1 MASSSSNPAVVYE
14 PEDKCPPWMAV
25 GTAVQGVTL
34 VLAPTILVVA
44 ITVRSAGQDAEFLN
58 WAAFA
63 TLIIVGLMMV
73 LQASKIGRMG
83 GGHLVV
89 CGVTTNYIAVS
100 VIALAEG
107 GPTMVASLIVLSA
120 VFYCAIAMW
129 LPLLRK
135 IITPT
140 VAGTVLMLIAA
151 VTLPFAIDLINKVP
165 ESAPSFAGTVTAGI
179 TVLLTAALVLRAPRL
194 WRPWSISLGV
204 IAGCIAAAVMGIYDT
219 DAFVSAPWIGIPEIS
234 FPGLDLTPDIGFWA
248 LLPMFLIVTL
258 IQAIKNISDGMI
270 VQRVSRKRAQAT
282 DFRLIQGSIYAN
294 GTGILMSGVAGTPPT
309 STYSSLTVPLVSV
322 TGVATRSVGYI
333 MAGLLLLIAFLPK
346 INGALLTIPN
356 PVLGG
361 FLIFAL
367 GLIFIEGIQTVV
379 RSGLDPQKAIVAGIA
394 FGIGLG
400 MQHENLLAAF
410 LPHPWG
416 TLLGNGITVG
426 AATAIA
432 FTAFLSL
439 SSKRPRR
446 IETVLDVSELQR
458 IDEFL
463 QSVAANLGWN
473 TDSANR
479 LRSAGEETLEVLS
492 NSYAEVSDGK
502 PPRLAISAHPDDSD
516 VELEF
521 VAVSDEGNIED
532 RLAYLQDETE
542 TIDEAD
548 ISLRLLRHHASS
560 VKHQKYH
567 GVDIVTVRVAGTK
580 S

>member
-25 GTAVQGVTL
+25 GTALQGVTL

-44 ITVRSAGQDAEFLN
+44 ITLRSAGQDAEFLN

-73 LQASKIGRMG
+73 LQASKIGHMG

-309 STYSSLTVPLVSV
+309 STYSSLTVPLVGV

-439 SSKRPRR
+439 SGKRPRR
-446 IETVLDVSELQR
+446 IEAVLDVSELQR

-463 QSVAANLGWN
+463 HSVAANLGWN

-502 PPRLAISAHPDDSD
+502 PPRLTISAHPDDSD

-542 TIDEAD
+542 TIEEAD

>member
-1 MASSSSNPAVVYE
+1 MSTLRYE
-14 PEDKCPPWMAV
+14 PDEKCPPWVAV
-25 GTAVQGVTL
+25 GTAFQGVTL

-44 ITVRSAGQDAEFLN
+44 ITVRSAGQDAGFLN

-73 LQASKIGRMG
+73 LQAVKIGRMG
-83 GGHLVV
+83 GGHLVI

-100 VIALAEG
+100 VIALSEG
-107 GPTMVASLIVLSA
+107 GPTMVASLVVLSGI
-120 VFYCAIAMW
+120 FYCAIAMW

-165 ESAPSFAGTVTAGI
+165 ESAPAYAGTVAAGI
-179 TVLLTAALVLRAPRL
+179 TALLTVALVLRAPRL

-204 IAGCIAAAVMGIYDT
+204 IAGCIAAALMGIYDAG
-219 DAFVSAPWIGIPEIS
+219 AFVSAAWFGIPEIG
-234 FPGLDLTPDIGFWA
+234 FPGLDLMPSIEFWA

-270 VQRVSRKRAQAT
+270 VQRVSRKVRRAT

-309 STYSSLTVPLVSV
+309 STYPSLTVPLVNV
-322 TGVATRSVGYI
+322 TGVATRSVGYA
-333 MAGLLLLIAFLPK
+333 MAGILLLIAFLPK

-361 FLIFAL
+361 FLVFAL
-367 GLIFIEGIQTVV
+367 GLVFIEGIQTLV
-379 RSGLDPQKAIVAGIA
+379 RAGLDPQKSMVAGLA

-400 MQHENLLAAF
+400 MQHENLLAGF
-410 LPHPWG
+410 LPEPWG

-426 AATAIA
+426 TATAIVL
-432 FTAFLSL
+432 TTLVDLSRARPQRLETTLQL
-439 SSKRPRR
+439 SALK
-446 IETVLDVSELQR
+446 E

-463 QSVAANLGWN
+463 QSVASKMGWGAGA
-473 TDSANR
+473 TEK
-479 LRSAGEETLEVLS
+479 LRSAGEEALAVLS
-492 NSYAEVSDGK
+492 
-502 PPRLAISAHPDDSD
+502 SAHSDQTPDSTRLIITARAENGDA
-516 VELEF
+516 ELEF
-521 VAVSDEGNIED
+521 TTVSDETNIED
-532 RLAYLQDETE
+532 RLAYLEDEPE
-542 TIDEAD
+542 TVDPSD
-548 ISLRLLRHHASS
+548 ISFRLLRHYASS
-560 VKHQKYH
+560 VRHQKYQN
-567 GVDIVTVRVAGTK
+567 VDILTVMVAG
-580 S
+580 

>member
-25 GTAVQGVTL
+25 GTALQGVTL

-165 ESAPSFAGTVTAGI
+165 ESAPSFAGSVTAGI

-309 STYSSLTVPLVSV
+309 STYSSLTVPLVGV

-502 PPRLAISAHPDDSD
+502 PPRLTISAHPDDSD

>member
-1 MASSSSNPAVVYE
+1 MAASNSTSPILYE
-14 PEDKCPPWMAV
+14 PDDPAPPWMAI
-25 GTAVQGVTL
+25 GTAVQGVML

-63 TLIIVGLMMV
+63 TLIIVGMMMV
-73 LQASKIGRMG
+73 LQAAKIGRMG

-100 VIALAEG
+100 VIALTEG
-107 GPTMVASLIVLSA
+107 GPTTVASLIVLSA

-129 LPLLRK
+129 LPLLRQ

-179 TVLLTAALVLRAPRL
+179 TVLLIAALVLRAPRL

-204 IAGCIAAAVMGIYDT
+204 IAGCIAAAVMGIYDI
-219 DAFVSAPWIGIPEIS
+219 DAFVSAPWIGIPEIG
-234 FPGLDLTPDIGFWA
+234 FPGLDLTPDIKFLA

-270 VQRVSRKRAQAT
+270 LQRVSRKAPRAT
-282 DFRLIQGSIYAN
+282 DFRLIQGSLYAN

-309 STYSSLTVPLVSV
+309 STYASMTVPLVSV

-333 MAGLLLLIAFLPK
+333 MAGILLVVVFIPK

-367 GLIFIEGIQTVV
+367 GLVFIEGIQTLA
-379 RSGLDPQKAIVAGIA
+379 RDGIDPQKAMVVGIA

-400 MQHENLLAAF
+400 MQHENLLAGF

-432 FTAFLSL
+432 FTAFLNL
-439 SSKRPRR
+439 SNSRPQS
-446 IETVLDVSELQR
+446 IETALDESGLHR

-463 QSVAANLGWN
+463 QGIAANLGWN
-473 TDSANR
+473 AESVNR
-479 LRSAGEETLEVLS
+479 LRSVGEETLAVLS
-492 NSYAEVSDGK
+492 NSYSETSNGK
-502 PPRLAISAHPDDSD
+502 LPRLIVSARPDDND

-521 VAVSDEGNIED
+521 VSVSDDSNIED
-532 RLAYLQDETE
+532 RLAYLQDESE
-542 TIDEAD
+542 TVDEAD
-548 ISLRLLRHHASS
+548 ISLRLLRHYASS

-567 GVDIVTVRVAGTK
+567 GLDIVTVRVAGTK
-580 S
+580 P

>member
-1 MASSSSNPAVVYE
+1 MASNPTNSGIVYE
-14 PEDKCPPWMAV
+14 PEDKCPPWMAF
-25 GTAVQGVTL
+25 GTAVQGATL

-73 LQASKIGRMG
+73 LQAVKIGRMG
-83 GGHLVV
+83 GGHVVV

-151 VTLPFAIDLINKVP
+151 ITLPFAIDLINKVP
-165 ESAPSFAGTVTAGI
+165 EGAPSFAGTVTAGI
-179 TVLLTAALVLRAPRL
+179 TVLLIAALVLRAPRL

-204 IAGCIAAAVMGIYDT
+204 IAGCIAAAVMGIYDI
-219 DAFVSAPWIGIPEIS
+219 DAFVSAPWIGIPQVG

-270 VQRVSRKRAQAT
+270 VQRVSRKAPRAT
-282 DFRLIQGSIYAN
+282 DFRLIQGSLYAN
-294 GTGILMSGVAGTPPT
+294 GTGILMSGIAGTPPS
-309 STYSSLTVPLVSV
+309 STYASLTVPLVSV
-322 TGVATRSVGYI
+322 TGVATRSVGYM
-333 MAGLLLLIAFLPK
+333 MAGILLLVTFLPK

-367 GLIFIEGIQTVV
+367 GLVFIEGIQTLV
-379 RSGLDPQKAIVAGIA
+379 RDGLDPQKAMVAGIA

-400 MQHENLLAAF
+400 MQHENLLAVF

-426 AATAIA
+426 AATAVV
-432 FTAFLSL
+432 FTMFLSI
-439 SSKRPRR
+439 SSKRPSR
-446 IETVLDVSELQR
+446 IETALDASELHR

-463 QSVAANLGWN
+463 QSIAANLGWN
-473 TDSANR
+473 ADSANR
-479 LRSAGEETLEVLS
+479 LRSVGEETLAMLS
-492 NSYAEVSDGK
+492 SSYAETSDGK
-502 PPRLAISAHPDDSD
+502 PPRLIVSARPDGED

-521 VAVSDEGNIED
+521 VSVSDDSNIED
-532 RLAYLQDETE
+532 RLAYLQDEAE

-548 ISLRLLRHHASS
+548 ISLRLLRHYASS
-560 VKHQKYH
+560 VKHQKYQ
-567 GVDIVTVRVAGTK
+567 GLDIVTVQVTGTK